1 MGVTRVVIVD
11 DSSLFRKVLEQ
22 IMSRDPEIEVV
33 GTAEDALVAREMIK
47 SLNPDVITLDI
58 EMPNMDGLS
67 FLEKIMRLRPMP
79 VVMVSTLT
87 QHGAEAALKALEMGA
102 VDYHPK
108 PTAGVLD
115 RLEADAEALCAKVKA
130 AAKAKAGYG
139 LK

>member
-22 IMSRDPEIEVV
+22 ILSRDPEIEVV

-79 VVMVSTLT
+79 VVMVS
-87 QHGAEAALKALEMGA
+87 
-102 VDYHPK
+102 
-108 PTAGVLD
+108 
-115 RLEADAEALCAKVKA
+115 R
-130 AAKAKAGYG
+130 
-139 LK
+139 